1 LSLTTE
7 LQDAARKLG
16 LDFFGVVAA
25 AAVEAYAGIDVAYWE
40 LRRRTARPCD
50 ILPDAKAVVVVGLG
64 LWDRALDTAT
74 YEAKLG
80 RWVYPAYAVLEQR
93 CDRLALWLERRGARV
108 AVTGRL
114 SLKNLAALAGFGVF
128 GKNSLLLS
136 HDFGPDFRLAC
147 FVTDADLEPEHPAAK
162 PAGPGGPGDRLSP
175 PAGDLCGDCV
185 LCLDACPMGALTPYV
200 VDPESCL
207 VSLSLRA
214 KGGNLAEV
222 DLAVRE
228 RCASLDIPA
237 YEPRFGGNLHLMC
250 RACQDVCPQPSKA
263 LRFPGNSVQRLT
275 SD

>member
-1 LSLTTE
+1 MKGLSLTTE
-7 LQDAARKLG
+7 LQDGARKLG

-40 LRRRTARPCD
+40 LRRRTARPSD

-80 RWVYPAYAVLEQR
+80 RWVYPAYTVLEQR

-114 SLKNLAALAGFGVF
+114 SLKNLGVLAGFGVF

-136 HDFGPDFRLAC
+136 RDFGPDFRLAC
-147 FVTDADLEPEHPAAK
+147 FVTDADLEPEHPAS
-162 PAGPGGPGDRLSP
+162 G
-175 PAGDLCGDCV
+175 GDLCGDCV

-222 DLAVRE
+222 SLAVRE
-228 RCASLDIPA
+228 RFASLDIPA

-250 RACQDVCPQPSKA
+250 RACQDVCPQLSKA
-263 LRFPGNSVQRLT
+263 LRFQGNSAQRLT